1 MSFRHTGL
9 LRTIRRFAREKRGV
23 SAVEFAIL
31 LPVMLTLYLG
41 GTEVTQGITIKRKTT
56 MVTRAI
62 GDLVA
67 QDTSVT
73 NAEMTSILSAAAAVV
88 APYPANN
95 IKVVVSSISIDAQ
108 KVAKVVWSDATAGA
122 TAHTPGD
129 TVTLPEGLNDFT
141 NTTLIWAEASYT
153 YTPIGYI
160 ITGPMT
166 LTDQLYLRPRLVS
179 KICREKGAQTLC

>member
-1 MSFRHTGL
+1 MSATGL
-9 LRTIRRFAREKRGV
+9 LRTIRRFSRENRGV

-56 MVTRAI
+56 MVTRTI

-73 NAEMTSILSAAAAVV
+73 NGEMTSIFSAAGAVV
-88 APYPANN
+88 SPYPSGNL
-95 IKVVVSSISIDAQ
+95 KVIVSSVSIDAQ
-108 KVAKVVWSDATAGA
+108 KVAKVVWSDAWGGA
-122 TAHTPGD
+122 TARLPGE
-129 TVTLPEGLNDFT
+129 TVTLPENLNDFI

-153 YTPIGYI
+153 YTPIGYM

-166 LTDQLYLRPRLVS
+166 LADNLYVRPRLVA
-179 KICREKGAQTLC
+179 KVCRDKGGGVTLC